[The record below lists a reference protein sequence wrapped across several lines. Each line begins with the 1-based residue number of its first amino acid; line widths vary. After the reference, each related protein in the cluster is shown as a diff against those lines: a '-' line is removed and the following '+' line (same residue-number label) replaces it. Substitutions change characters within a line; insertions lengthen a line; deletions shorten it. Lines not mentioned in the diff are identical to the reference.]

1 MRVRVVGLVGGAD
14 AAANAEAAAGAVR
27 DAVRAGARLVVL
39 PEYASAYRHEGVG
52 AADAQPLD
60 GPFVAALR
68 EASAGAVVLA
78 GTLTPVAAAGPGA
91 SLTPD
96 TSLAAGGSS
105 CAARAHNTVVALAD
119 GALVGTYA
127 KVHLYDAFGDRE
139 SDRLDAGDPAA
150 PPLVVDVD
158 GLRVGVL
165 TCYDLRFPESARRL
179 VDAGADVLVVPAAWA
194 SGPLK
199 DDHWR
204 TLLRARAI
212 ESTCWVVGAPLRGR
226 GLAGDPV
233 VVDPAGVVVG
243 ESPRAALPFGG
254 PVDADREPWPASGV
268 TDVLDAD
275 ADPARVAEVRATNP
289 SLANRRYRVV
299 PA

>member
-1 MRVRVVGLVGGAD
+1 MRVRVVGLVGGAE
-14 AAANAEAAAGAVR
+14 AAANRDAAAGAVR
-27 DAVRAGARLVVL
+27 EAVRSGARLVVL
-39 PEYASAYRHEGVG
+39 PEYTNVYRHEGVG
-52 AADAQPLD
+52 AADAEPLD
-60 GPFVAALR
+60 GPFVTALR

-78 GTLTPVAAAGPGA
+78 GTLTPVASP
-91 SLTPD
+91 S
-96 TSLAAGGSS
+96 GSS
-105 CAARAHNTVVALAD
+105 QPARRAHNTVVALAD
-119 GALVGTYA
+119 GALAGTYA

-139 SDRLDAGDPAA
+139 SERLDAGDPAA
-150 PPLVVDVD
+150 APLVVDVD

-179 VDAGADVLVVPAAWA
+179 VDAGAEVLVVPAAWA

-199 DDHWR
+199 GDHWR

-226 GLAGDPV
+226 GLAGDPL
-233 VVDPAGVVVG
+233 VVDPSGVVVG
-243 ESPRAALPFGG
+243 ESPRSALPFGVPDG
-254 PVDADREPWPASGV
+254 EPWPASGV
-268 TDVLDAD
+268 TDVLDAEL
-275 ADPARVAEVRATNP
+275 DPGRVAEVRAANP

>member
-14 AAANAEAAAGAVR
+14 AAANAGAAAGAVR

-52 AADAQPLD
+52 AADAQPPD

-68 EASAGAVVLA
+68 AASAGAVVLA
-78 GTLTPVAAAGPGA
+78 GTLTPV
-91 SLTPD
+91 
-96 TSLAAGGSS
+96 GSS
-105 CAARAHNTVVALAD
+105 GRAHNTVVALAD
-119 GALVGTYA
+119 GALVGSYA

-226 GLAGDPV
+226 GLAGDPL

-243 ESPRAALPFGG
+243 DSPRAGLPFGG
-254 PVDADREPWPASGV
+254 PADAGREPWPAAGV
-268 TDVLDAD
+268 VDVLDAD
-275 ADPARVAEVRATNP
+275 VDPARVAEVRATNP